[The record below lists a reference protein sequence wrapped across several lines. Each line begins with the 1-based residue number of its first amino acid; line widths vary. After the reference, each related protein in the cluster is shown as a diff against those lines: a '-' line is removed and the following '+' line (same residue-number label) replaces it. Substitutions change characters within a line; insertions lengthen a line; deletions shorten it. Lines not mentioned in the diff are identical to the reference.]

1 MNDLTTAPK
10 GQITP
15 SSTREALSEFGFQIG
30 EFSYGVPTVWWW
42 GEPSILRIGN
52 FCSFADGISI
62 LLGGNHRVDWVTTY
76 PFSAI
81 SHWPEAAHLKG
92 HPATNGDVTIGNDV
106 WIGYKATILSG
117 VTIGDGAVVGAHAL
131 VTRDVPAYAIVGG
144 NPARTI
150 RRRFTDDVIQQ
161 LLKVRWWDWDL
172 DRIRRHIP
180 LLMQPDI
187 TKFLQACDYPEIPS
201 NREK

>member
-1 MNDLTTAPK
+1 MNGRISAAN
-10 GQITP
+10 GQVTSP
-15 SSTREALSEFGFQIG
+15 STRDALAESGFRIG

-42 GEPSILRIGN
+42 GEPATLVIGK
-52 FCSFADGISI
+52 FCSFADGIDI

-92 HPATNGDVTIGNDV
+92 HPATNGDVIIGNDV
-106 WIGYKATILSG
+106 WVGYKATILSG
-117 VTIGDGAVVGAHAL
+117 VTVGDGAVVGAKAL
-131 VTRDVPAYAIVGG
+131 VTRDVPPYAIVGG

-150 RRRFTDDVIQQ
+150 RMRFTDDIIQQ
-161 LLKVRWWDWDL
+161 LLRVRWWDWDL
-172 DRIRRHIP
+172 ERIRRHIP

-187 TKFLQACDYPEIPS
+187 LKFLNACGPP
-201 NREK
+201 N

>member
-15 SSTREALSEFGFQIG
+15 ASTREALSEFGFQIG

-81 SHWPEAAHLKG
+81 SHWPEAAHLEG
-92 HPATNGDVTIGNDV
+92 HPATNGDVIIGNDV
-106 WIGYKATILSG
+106 WVGYKATILSG
-117 VTIGDGAVVGAHAL
+117 VTGRGRGSCARDSRRACLCHSGREPGPNDPHALHRRRYPAVVEGAL
-131 VTRDVPAYAIVGG
+131 VGLGFGSHPPPYPA
-144 NPARTI
+144 
-150 RRRFTDDVIQQ
+150 
-161 LLKVRWWDWDL
+161 L
-172 DRIRRHIP
+172 DATGHHQV
-180 LLMQPDI
+180 LAGL
-187 TKFLQACDYPEIPS
+187 
-201 NREK
+201 